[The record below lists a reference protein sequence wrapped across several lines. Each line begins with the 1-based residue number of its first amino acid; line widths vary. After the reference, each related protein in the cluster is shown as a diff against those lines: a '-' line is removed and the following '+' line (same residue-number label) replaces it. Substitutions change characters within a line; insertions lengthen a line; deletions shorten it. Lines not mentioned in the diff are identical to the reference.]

1 MCCPINSI
9 NLEELFGETTT
20 TTSTTTTLRSTVP
33 ELSSRLLTVDEGCG
47 FSNATHTRIVGG
59 EPAMIGNNNDSG
71 TVLCVCVFFKSKF
84 LKSFYF
90 RCLAMVS
97 SYWLHK

>member
-59 EPAMIGNNNDSG
+59 EPAMIGNNNE
-71 TVLCVCVFFKSKF
+71 CYRIVCVFFF
-84 LKSFYF
+84 
-90 RCLAMVS
+90 
-97 SYWLHK
+97 